1 MFTRLWALVRKELI
15 SLWKDKRVRSV
26 LIIPPILQTLV
37 FSYAANF
44 DVKQIPLVVW
54 NEDATLP
61 ARDLIYQFTSSGQFK
76 LVGLVNNIQGAEDYI
91 LEQTAMMVL
100 HIPQNFS
107 GNLLNGKPI
116 ALQLIIDGRRS
127 NAAMVIQGYAQEI
140 IQKFQKNW
148 RKTTRLA
155 NVASIET
162 RIWYN
167 SNLDSQWFVLPGL
180 VGLLTAITT
189 LLITA
194 LSVARERELGTFEQL
209 LVTPLRTNEI
219 MLGKIIPA
227 LMVGFLVANVV
238 MIISQIWFHIPFAGN
253 ILKLY
258 LAIFLFLLAIV
269 GIGLSISTISKT
281 QQQAILG
288 VFLFLAPAVV
298 LSGMMTPI
306 DNMPLWCQFIT
317 YLNPLRYIMIV
328 SRGVFLQDIPW
339 GIVLTQIVPLA
350 VIAALTIPFSA
361 SLFRKRLG

>member
-1 MFTRLWALVRKELI
+1 MFARLWALVRKELI

-26 LIIPPILQTLV
+26 LILPPILQTLV

-44 DVKQIPLVVW
+44 DVKQIPMVVW
-54 NEDATLP
+54 NEDATLL
-61 ARDLIYQFTSSGQFK
+61 AQDLISQFTSSGQFK
-76 LVGLVNNIQGAEDYI
+76 LVGLTNNRQGVEDYI
-91 LEQTAMMVL
+91 SEQKAMMVL
-100 HIPQNFS
+100 HIPQDFS
-107 GNLLNGKPI
+107 GNLLNGKPL

-127 NAAMVIQGYAQEI
+127 NTALVIQGYAQEI
-140 IQKFQKNW
+140 IQKFQTSSYHNNK
-148 RKTTRLA
+148 LA
-155 NVASIET
+155 NLASIDT

-167 SNLDSQWFVLPGL
+167 PNLNSQWFVLPGL
-180 VGLLTAITT
+180 VALLTAITT

-238 MIISQIWFHIPFAGN
+238 MIISQIWFRIPFAGN

-258 LAIFLFLLAIV
+258 MAIFLFLLAIV

-306 DNMPLWCQFIT
+306 DNMPLWCQYIT
-317 YLNPLRYIMIV
+317 YLNPLRYMMII
-328 SRGVFLQDIPW
+328 SRGVFLEDMPW
-339 GIVLTQIVPLA
+339 GIVLAHIIPLA
-350 VIAALTIPFSA
+350 MIAALTIPLSA